1 MPRKIFV
8 AGDVLTASDVNTFL
22 MDQSVMTFAD
32 STARA
37 SAIGTATEGMLTYL
51 EDTNAFQ
58 YFDGSDYVD
67 LVDIPTPTSPTNSTV
82 TTAYTA
88 VVGNAGGFLLS
99 TSSSAITVTFDDVFT
114 IGERVDVVMDGAGTV
129 TLAAGT
135 GVTGWG
141 GAGTAGTAVTFKI
154 DEQYNAA
161 TVLKVADNTYRVVGK
176 ITV

>member
-8 AGDVLTASDVNTFL
+8 AGDVLTASDVNAFL

-37 SAIGTATEGMLTYL
+37 SAIGTATEGMVTYL
-51 EDTNAFQ
+51 ADSNVFQFFNGTAYQSLPGFGTN
-58 YFDGSDYVD
+58 GT
-67 LVDIPTPTSPTNSTV
+67 I

-88 VVGNAGGFLLS
+88 VAGNAGGFLLS
-99 TSSSAITVTFDDVFT
+99 TSSSAITVTVPDIFA
-114 IGERVDVVMDGAGTV
+114 IGDRLDVVRDGAGTV

-141 GAGTAGTAVTFKI
+141 GAGTAGTALTFKI
-154 DEQYNAA
+154 DQQYNAA
-161 TVLKVADNTYRVVGK
+161 TVLKVADNTYRVIGK

>member
-1 MPRKIFV
+1 MPIKVFTV
-8 AGDVLTASDVNTFL
+8 GEVLAAADVNTYL
-22 MDQSVMTFAD
+22 MNQAVMTFSD

-37 SAIGTATEGMLTYL
+37 SAIATATEGMLSYL
-51 EDTNAFQ
+51 EDENKFQ
-58 YFDGSDYVD
+58 YYETDWTD
-67 LVDIPTPTSPTNSTV
+67 LIAGATSPTNATV

-88 VVGNAGGFLLS
+88 TAANAGAFLYS
-99 TSSSAITVTFDDVFT
+99 TSSSAITVTFDDVFAT
-114 IGERVDVVMDGAGTV
+114 GDRVDIIRDGAGTV

-141 GAGTAGTAVTFKI
+141 GAGTAGTAVAFKI

>member
-1 MPRKIFV
+1 MPKKIFV

-51 EDTNAFQ
+51 EDTNAFE
-58 YFDGSDYVD
+58 YWNGAAYEG
-67 LVDIPTPTSPTNSTV
+67 IGAPSPTNSTV

-88 VVGNAGGFLLS
+88 VVGNAGGFVYS
-99 TSSSAITVTFDDVFT
+99 TSSSAITVTFPDVYS
-114 IGERVDVVMDGAGTV
+114 IGERVDVIRDGAGTV
-129 TLAAGT
+129 SLAAGT

-154 DEQYNAA
+154 DQQYNAA
-161 TVLKVADNTYRVVGK
+161 TVLKVADNTYRVIGRV
-176 ITV
+176 IP

>member
-1 MPRKIFV
+1 MPRKTFV
-8 AGDVLTASDVNTFL
+8 AGDVLTASDVNGFL

-32 STARA
+32 STARS

-51 EDTNAFQ
+51 ADTNAFE
-58 YFDGSDYVD
+58 YWNGSAYEG
-67 LVDIPTPTSPTNSTV
+67 IGAPAPTNSTV

-88 VVGNAGGFLLS
+88 VIGNAGGFLLS
-99 TSSSAITVTFDDVFT
+99 TSSSAITVTFDDVFA
-114 IGERVDVVMDGAGTV
+114 IGERVDVIMDGAGTV

-141 GAGTAGTAVTFKI
+141 GAGTAGTAITFKI

>member
-1 MPRKIFV
+1 MPRKTFT
-8 AGDVLTASDVNTFL
+8 AGEVLAAADVNEYL

-32 STARA
+32 SAARG

-51 EDTNAFQ
+51 ADTNA
-58 YFDGSDYVD
+58 YEYWNGTAYESIGV
-67 LVDIPTPTSPTNSTV
+67 PSPTNTTV

-99 TSSSAITVTFDDVFT
+99 TSSSAVTVTFDDVFA
-114 IGERVDVVMDGAGTV
+114 IGERVDVVRDGAGTV

-154 DEQYNAA
+154 DQQYNAA
-161 TVLKVADNTYRVVGK
+161 TVFKVADNTYRVVGK

>member
-1 MPRKIFV
+1 MPRKTFV

-32 STARA
+32 SDARG

-51 EDTNAFQ
+51 EDTNAFE
-58 YFDGSDYVD
+58 YWDGTAYESIGV
-67 LVDIPTPTSPTNSTV
+67 PAPTNTTI

-99 TSSSAITVTFDDVFT
+99 TSSSAVTVTFPDIYT
-114 IGERVDVVMDGAGTV
+114 IGDRVDVVRDGAGTV

-154 DEQYNAA
+154 DQQYNAA